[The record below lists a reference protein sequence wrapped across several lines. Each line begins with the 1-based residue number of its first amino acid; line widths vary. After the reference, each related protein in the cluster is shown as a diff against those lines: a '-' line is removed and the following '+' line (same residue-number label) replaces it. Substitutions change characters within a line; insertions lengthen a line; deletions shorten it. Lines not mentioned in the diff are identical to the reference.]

1 MSRWS
6 YHLDKGRGR
15 RGWGHL
21 YPGVDCV
28 PPSLLLPGARSYLE
42 QHPQPQQALL
52 LGCHH
57 KVVSIIL
64 VIYDV
69 LQVNPCGTKQRPGG
83 ESSSESAEKTSLNT
97 QSRADLRAEVTA

>member
-6 YHLDKGRGR
+6 YRLDRGKK
-15 RGWGHL
+15 GWGQP
-21 YPGVDCV
+21 YPRVDWV

-42 QHPQPQQALL
+42 QHPEPQQALL

-64 VIYDV
+64 VVHDV
-69 LQVNPCGTKQRPGG
+69 LQINPCGTKWRPGG
-83 ESSSESAEKTSLNT
+83 GVFK
-97 QSRADLRAEVTA
+97 